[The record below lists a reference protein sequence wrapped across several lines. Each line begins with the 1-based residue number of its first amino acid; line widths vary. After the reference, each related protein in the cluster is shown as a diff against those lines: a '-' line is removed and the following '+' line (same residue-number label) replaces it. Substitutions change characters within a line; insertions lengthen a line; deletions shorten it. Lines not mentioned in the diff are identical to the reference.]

1 VVTSLVEGRERRT
14 RLLEAGNAVFSEVG
28 YTGATVDD
36 LIERAS
42 TSRATFYRYF
52 RNKDD
57 LFNELSRACFR
68 DMRAIVEDLGR
79 IRAGQAGAD
88 VGEAGAGGGEAAE
101 IERVL
106 GDYRQL
112 HARHAGVIRAWWE
125 RVARHDPGVPADEGR
140 VFDQLVASLAGL
152 VSASRVGSRVA
163 ADAQAALLYLLVEGS
178 YSAVTSRWSR
188 IDPDTVAPTLAR
200 MIQRTYFGGD
210 VSRRG
215 PVSASC

>member
-1 VVTSLVEGRERRT
+1 VDPAVAEGRERRA
-14 RLLEAGNAVFSEVG
+14 RLLEAGNEVFSEVG

-68 DMRAIVEDLGR
+68 DMRAIVAEL
-79 IRAGQAGAD
+79 
-88 VGEAGAGGGEAAE
+88 AAVSGSAE
-101 IERVL
+101 LERVL
-106 GDYRQL
+106 GEYRRL

-125 RVARHDPGVPADEGR
+125 RVARHDPAVPPDEGR
-140 VFDQLVASLAGL
+140 VFGQMVGSLAPLAG
-152 VSASRVGSRVA
+152 GS
-163 ADAQAALLYLLVEGS
+163 DLGGALLYLLVDGS
-178 YSAVTSRWSR
+178 YAAVTSRWSR

-200 MIQRTYFGGD
+200 MIERTYLTP
-210 VSRRG
+210 R
-215 PVSASC
+215 